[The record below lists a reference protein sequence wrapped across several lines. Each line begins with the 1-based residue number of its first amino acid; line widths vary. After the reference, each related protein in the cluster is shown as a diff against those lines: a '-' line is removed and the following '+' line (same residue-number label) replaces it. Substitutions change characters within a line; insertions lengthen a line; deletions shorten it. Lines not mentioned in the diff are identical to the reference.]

1 MTKDVRD
8 RKGDVIM
15 AVMRVHKNKDYT
27 VMSNYH
33 LRDKELS
40 LKAKGLLSF
49 MLSLPPEWDY
59 SVNGLIAVCKEG
71 EASITTTLKELEA
84 HKYLQIVKMRDPS
97 GKFIY
102 EYNIYE
108 KPYGGY
114 PEVDYPEVEN
124 QGQIN
129 TKEINTNKINTKE
142 INTNNIMHQ
151 NGISSTGSK
160 EVRHKNEISSKE
172 VRHKKEIDS
181 KEIRHKYGMYDNV
194 LLTDTQFEKLTTEFP
209 TDWQERIDRMSE
221 YMKSTGKVYK
231 DHLATIRAWAR
242 KEKKQN
248 PKNEYDWSF
257 ETL

>member
-1 MTKDVRD
+1 MIV
-8 RKGDVIM
+8 

-59 SVNGLIAVCKEG
+59 SVNGLTVLCKEG
-71 EASITTTLKELEA
+71 ISAIRAILKELEDN
-84 HKYLQIVKMRDPS
+84 KYLQRVRTRDEE
-97 GKFIY
+97 GKFGY
-102 EYNIYE
+102 VYNIYE
-108 KPYGGY
+108 QPYIDT
-114 PEVDYPEVEN
+114 PHVEEPHTGFLYTDN
-124 QGQIN
+124 RTQIN
-129 TKEINTNKINTKE
+129 TKEINTNKLNTKE

-151 NGISSTGSK
+151 SGISSTGSK
-160 EVRHKNEISSKE
+160 EVKHKHEVGSKE
-172 VRHKKEIDS
+172 V
-181 KEIRHKYGMYDNV
+181 RHKYGMYDNV

-248 PKNEYDWSF
+248 PKSEYDWSF

>member
-1 MTKDVRD
+1 MTKDVINK
-8 RKGDVIM
+8 KGDVIM

-108 KPYGGY
+108 RPYGDY
-114 PEVDYPEVEN
+114 PHTENPGVDNPGVDNPEVEN
-124 QGQIN
+124 QGQ
-129 TKEINTNKINTKE
+129 INTKE

-160 EVRHKNEISSKE
+160 EVKHKHEVGSKE
-172 VRHKKEIDS
+172 V
-181 KEIRHKYGMYDNV
+181 RHKYGMYDNV

-248 PKNEYDWSF
+248 PKSEYDWSF